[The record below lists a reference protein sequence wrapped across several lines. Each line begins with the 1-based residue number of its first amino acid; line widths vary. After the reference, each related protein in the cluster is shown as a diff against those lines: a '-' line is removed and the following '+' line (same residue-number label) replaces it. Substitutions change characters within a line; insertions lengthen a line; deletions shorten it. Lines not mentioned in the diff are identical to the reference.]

1 MTNILQEY
9 STKKLLDHID
19 NDEIDLDNEENDMD
33 SENYVDTNENRKL
46 YVNCNAIR
54 HMLQK

>member
-33 SENYVDTNENRKL
+33 SENYVDTK
-46 YVNCNAIR
+46 
-54 HMLQK
+54 